1 MKIANSLYISEQP
14 CETMGTTYHKRA
26 YVPGT
31 TAAESVVTIL
41 AIL

>member
-14 CETMGTTYHKRA
+14 CETMGITYHKRA

-31 TAAESVVTIL
+31 TVAESVVTI
-41 AIL
+41 

>member
-1 MKIANSLYISEQP
+1 MKIVNSLYISEQP

-31 TAAESVVTIL
+31 TAAESVVTI
-41 AIL
+41 